1 MAGKTPEGRLVF
13 LCVPGDR
20 ELNDLKADK
29 VVPGLQLLEEEDFKA
44 FSIPKGSLGPV
55 NPPTGALVVA
65 DISLR
70 GEVAWGIGANEN
82 DYHFF
87 GAMPGRDFEVE
98 LWADLV
104 LAQPG
109 DGCPECGGTLK
120 GARGIEVSQVFQLGT
135 RYSESM
141 GATFTAEDGSEQPF
155 IMGCYGVGITRSL
168 AAVIEQYND
177 ENGILWPMSVAPI
190 EVAVLPLS
198 VGDDVVFPVAE
209 KIWNALADSGVEVVI
224 DDRDERAGVKFADAD
239 LIGYPIQVVVGKK
252 GVANGIVEVKSRATG
267 ERVEIGI
274 EEAAAKVAEMVEAAL
289 VHLA

>member
-1 MAGKTPEGRLVF
+1 
-13 LCVPGDR
+13 
-20 ELNDLKADK
+20 
-29 VVPGLQLLEEEDFKA
+29 
-44 FSIPKGSLGPV
+44 
-55 NPPTGALVVA
+55 
-65 DISLR
+65 
-70 GEVAWGIGANEN
+70 
-82 DYHFF
+82 
-87 GAMPGRDFEVE
+87 
-98 LWADLV
+98 
-104 LAQPG
+104 
-109 DGCPECGGTLK
+109 
-120 GARGIEVSQVFQLGT
+120 
-135 RYSESM
+135 M

-198 VGDDVVFPVAE
+198 VADDVVFPVAD
-209 KIWNALADSGVEVVI
+209 KIWNALAEAGVEVVI

-239 LIGYPIQVVVGKK
+239 LIGYPIQVVVGQK

-289 VHLA
+289 VRLA